1 MHSLT
6 DIPMTPYRNRNGN
19 SGVAAYSL
27 LDDGIIVRFADG
39 VTYRYG
45 LTQPGRH
52 HIGQM
57 KSLALAGRGLGG
69 YITRYVRDKY
79 EERVDLQ

>member
-1 MHSLT
+1 MHSLI

-27 LDDGIIVRFADG
+27 LDDGIVVRFVDG
-39 VTYRYG
+39 NTFRYG

-52 HIGQM
+52 HVGQM

-69 YITRYVRDKY
+69 YISRYVRGKY
-79 EERVDLQ
+79 EERIDVH